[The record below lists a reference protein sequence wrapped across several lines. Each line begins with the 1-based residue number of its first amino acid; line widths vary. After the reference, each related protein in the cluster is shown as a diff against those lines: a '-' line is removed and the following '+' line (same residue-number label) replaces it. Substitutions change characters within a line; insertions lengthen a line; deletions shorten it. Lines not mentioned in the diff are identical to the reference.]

1 MVDISLLCHLGYD
14 RFFID
19 YQFKKQVKEV
29 ILTIERLNKDAVN
42 KGEVLVQRSEGTGLH
57 MSELRINDGETRSEL
72 TTQLA
77 KSHKQDIES
86 KAIIQ
91 IPYVLPDPYHTWYAS
106 FTVTQTLR
114 MWMSQ
119 FENTSNIQDRI
130 QALHAMEYF
139 KHPPEKV
146 TLPDPDEYTKKKAF
160 ADLIF
165 EQNNKRSKDLLL
177 PYVRIGKRAEK
188 KNQEKR
194 VADDFSNIEIPS
206 NMKARAKERMMS
218 VHKRIKKRRIEQDLN
233 PDDGPVDY
241 YTECIIQDTSM
252 LVS

>member
-1 MVDISLLCHLGYD
+1 M
-14 RFFID
+14 
-19 YQFKKQVKEV
+19 
-29 ILTIERLNKDAVN
+29 TIERLNKDAVN

-72 TTQLA
+72 VNKLA

-91 IPYVLPDPYHTWYAS
+91 IPYILPDPYHTWYAS

-139 KHPPEKV
+139 KHPPKKEV
-146 TLPDPDEYTKKKAF
+146 LPDNKLYTKEIAF
-160 ADLIF
+160 ADLMF
-165 EQNNKRSKDLLL
+165 ERFNKRDKSILL
-177 PYVRIGKRAEK
+177 P
-188 KNQEKR
+188 
-194 VADDFSNIEIPS
+194 
-206 NMKARAKERMMS
+206 
-218 VHKRIKKRRIEQDLN
+218 
-233 PDDGPVDY
+233 
-241 YTECIIQDTSM
+241 
-252 LVS
+252 